1 MSVSA
6 HERPHKMKRI
16 LIAGASRGIG
26 REFVTQLV
34 AADWTVHATARDD
47 MGCALLT
54 EAGATAHRLDIADDA
69 SIAALA
75 SDLVGTPFDAVLA
88 NAGISGDLSLAPD
101 TIPWEEMLR
110 VFETN
115 SFGPLRFVTAFKP
128 HLLLGQQR
136 LALGMSSLM
145 GSISANDW
153 GTQYCYRA
161 SKTALNA
168 LWRSLAEEWRP
179 EQISCV
185 LLRPGFVKTD
195 MSNHQGMAVDISV
208 SGMISVLENL
218 DLTDSGRV
226 IGFDGM
232 DVPW

>member
-1 MSVSA
+1 MSG
-6 HERPHKMKRI
+6 I

-26 REFVTQLV
+26 REFVRQFL
-34 AADWTVHATARDD
+34 AAGWMVHATARDEA
-47 MGCALLT
+47 GCRALA
-54 EAGATAHRLDIADDA
+54 EAGAVAHRLEIASDA

-75 SDLVGTPFDAVLA
+75 EALSGTAFDAVLA
-88 NAGISGDLSLAPD
+88 NAGISGDLTLPPEQ
-101 TIPWEEMLR
+101 IGWEEMLA

-115 SFGPLRFVTAFKP
+115 SFGALRLVTAFKP
-128 HLLLGQQR
+128 HLLRGERR

-145 GSISANDW
+145 SSISANDW

-168 LWRSLAEEWRP
+168 LWRSLAEEWRA
-179 EQISCV
+179 EAITCA

-195 MSNHQGMAVDISV
+195 MTNHQGMEVAGSV
-208 SGMISVLENL
+208 AGMLGVVESLRL
-218 DLTDSGRV
+218 ADSGRV
-226 IGFDGM
+226 IGYDGL